1 MLEICIQTSYDQ
13 SVQLILKSYLPVV
26 YDTPLIDNLYILDFG
41 SKRADQILPE
51 VYGTILNGYYLNLFT
66 WMNTYIIVLKTSYSF
81 NKTSPVCII
90 DFLFFLEDMV
100 LWICLPITFLHP
112 D

>member
-41 SKRADQILPE
+41 S
-51 VYGTILNGYYLNLFT
+51 TIICFT
-66 WMNTYIIVLKTSYSF
+66 GVI
-81 NKTSPVCII
+81 SPSS
-90 DFLFFLEDMV
+90 
-100 LWICLPITFLHP
+100 
-112 D
+112 